1 MKTLVVAVLSLF
13 IVAYSNAET
22 KRVLFIGNSYIYTNN
37 LPQVLKDIALSN
49 GDDVIFDNSTPGGHT
64 FQQHSTNATT
74 LSKIAQGNWD
84 YIILQEQ
91 SQRPAFPISQVQT
104 EVFPYAAYLD
114 SLAKAQNPCATVMYY
129 MTWGRKNGDA
139 SNCQFFPPL
148 CTYAG
153 MDSLLRL
160 RYQMMADDNS
170 SEISPVGPV
179 WNYIRTSYPSIELYS
194 SDESHPNST
203 GTYAAALSFY
213 SAIFRKSPLNISFN
227 STVSSANAALIK
239 EAVEAVFFQNMEQWN
254 IGNFDPQANFEIG
267 SGVGAGE
274 FVFTNL
280 SENSTEYS
288 WDFGDGTAL
297 STEAN
302 PLHVYLEQGNY
313 NVMLISKKCNRMDT
327 IIQNLNYFILSGI
340 ENNKENEFNLFPN
353 PVKDKLTLKINGEIE
368 TGILKIV
375 DSLGKTIFQQDIKKN
390 QKEILIYANKY
401 SEGYYVLQISSGNYI
416 GNQKFIK

>member
-1 MKTLVVAVLSLF
+1 MKTLAVAVLSLL
-13 IVAYSNAET
+13 IVAYSKAET

-37 LPQVLKDIALSN
+37 LPQVLKDVALSN

-179 WNYIRTSYPSIELYS
+179 WNYIRTNFPSIELYS
-194 SDESHPNST
+194 ADESHPNAT
-203 GTYAAALSFY
+203 GTYAGALSFY
-213 SAIFRKSPLNISFN
+213 SAIFRKSPLNVTYN
-227 STVSSANAALIK
+227 STVSIANAALIK
-239 EAVEAVFFQNMEQWN
+239 EAVEEVVFQNMEQWN
-254 IGNFDPQANFEIG
+254 IGVFDPLANFEIG

-280 SENSTEYS
+280 SENSTEYT

-302 PLHVYLEQGNY
+302 PLHVYAEQGNY
-313 NVMLISKKCNRMDT
+313 NVMLVSKKCNRMDT
-327 IIQNLNYFILSGI
+327 IIQNLNYYILSGI
-340 ENNKENEFNLFPN
+340 ENYKEEKISVFPN
-353 PVKDKLTLKINGEIE
+353 PNKGIFQLICPTNSSFNYELVSPTGQLIKLGTIQNAKNNVDFDCSNISKGIYYLKIISASKS
-368 TGILKIV
+368 ISLKI
-375 DSLGKTIFQQDIKKN
+375 SIN
-390 QKEILIYANKY
+390 
-401 SEGYYVLQISSGNYI
+401 
-416 GNQKFIK
+416 

>member
-1 MKTLVVAVLSLF
+1 MRTLTVAVLSLL

-37 LPQVLKDIALSN
+37 LPQVLKDVALSN
-49 GDDVIFDNSTPGGHT
+49 GDDVIFDSSAPGGHT

-114 SLAKAQNPCATVMYY
+114 SLAKAQNPCATVMYF

-160 RYQMMADDNS
+160 RYQMMANDNS
-170 SEISPVGPV
+170 SELSPVGAV
-179 WNYIRTSYPSIELYS
+179 WNNIRTNNPSIELYV
-194 SDESHPNST
+194 SDESHPNPT
-203 GTYAAALSFY
+203 GTYAAAVCFY
-213 SAIFRKSPLNISFN
+213 TSIFRKSPLSVTYN
-227 STVSSANAALIK
+227 SSVSMANAAIIK
-239 EAVEAVFFQNMEQWN
+239 TAVEDVVFENLGQWN
-254 IGNFDPQANFEIG
+254 IGNFDPQSNFEIG

-302 PLHVYLEQGNY
+302 PLHVYAEQGNY
-313 NVMLISKKCNRMDT
+313 NVMLVSKKCNRMDT
-327 IIQNLNYFILSGI
+327 IIQNLNYFILSDTK
-340 ENNKENEFNLFPN
+340 NFKENIFGILPN
-353 PVKDKLTLKINGEIE
+353 PANEALKIEMQTTFNGVI
-368 TGILKIV
+368 KIC
-375 DSLGKTIFQQDIKKN
+375 DALGKEIYNANFQNNITNLTIDIRDFKVGLYFICFRNERGEVYK
-390 QKEILIYANKY
+390 
-401 SEGYYVLQISSGNYI
+401 
-416 GNQKFIK
+416 KFIKQ

>member
-1 MKTLVVAVLSLF
+1 MKTVVVAVLSLL

-49 GDDVIFDNSTPGGHT
+49 GDDVIFDSSAPGGHT

-74 LSKIAQGNWD
+74 LSKISQGNWD

-104 EVFPYAAYLD
+104 EVFPYAAFLD

-179 WNYIRTSYPSIELYS
+179 WKYIRTNSPSIELYS

-203 GTYAAALSFY
+203 GTYAGALSFY

-227 STVSSANAALIK
+227 SSVSAANAALIK
-239 EAVEAVFFQNMEQWN
+239 EAVEAVVFQDMEQWN
-254 IGNFDPQANFEIG
+254 IGDFDPLANFEIG

-280 SENSTEYS
+280 SEYSTEYT

-302 PLHVYLEQGNY
+302 PLHVYAEQGNY

-353 PVKDKLTLKINGEIE
+353 PVKDKLTVKINGEIE
-368 TGILKIV
+368 TGILKIL

-390 QKEILIYANKY
+390 QKEIFIDANII
-401 SEGYYVLQISSGNYI
+401 SDGYYILQIATSNYI

>member
-1 MKTLVVAVLSLF
+1 MKTLAVAVLSLL
-13 IVAYSNAET
+13 IVAYSKAET

-37 LPQVLKDIALSN
+37 LPQVLKDVALSN

-179 WNYIRTSYPSIELYS
+179 WNYIRTNIPSIELYS
-194 SDESHPNST
+194 ADESHPNAT
-203 GTYAAALSFY
+203 GTYAGALSFY
-213 SAIFRKSPLNISFN
+213 SAIFRKSPLNVTYN
-227 STVSSANAALIK
+227 STVSIANAALIK
-239 EAVEAVFFQNMEQWN
+239 EAVEEVVFQNMEQWN
-254 IGNFDPQANFEIG
+254 IGVFDPLANFEIG

-297 STEAN
+297 SPEAN
-302 PLHVYLEQGNY
+302 PLHVYAEQGNY
-313 NVMLISKKCNRMDT
+313 NVMLVSKKCNRMDT
-327 IIQNLNYFILSGI
+327 IIQNLNYFILSDTK
-340 ENNKENEFNLFPN
+340 NFKENVFSIFPN
-353 PVKDKLTLKINGEIE
+353 PTKELLRIEMQANFNGVIKIC
-368 TGILKIV
+368 
-375 DSLGKTIFQQDIKKN
+375 DALGKEIYNANLQNNITNFTIDTKDFKGGLYFICFRN
-390 QKEILIYANKY
+390 ERGEVNK
-401 SEGYYVLQISSGNYI
+401 
-416 GNQKFIK
+416 KFIKQ

>member
-1 MKTLVVAVLSLF
+1 MKTLAVAVLSLL
-13 IVAYSNAET
+13 IVAYSKAET

-37 LPQVLKDIALSN
+37 LPQVLKDVALSN

-179 WNYIRTSYPSIELYS
+179 WNYIRTNFPSIELYS
-194 SDESHPNST
+194 ADESHPNAT
-203 GTYAAALSFY
+203 GTYAGALSFY
-213 SAIFRKSPLNISFN
+213 SAIFRKSPLNVTYN
-227 STVSSANAALIK
+227 STVSIANAALIK
-239 EAVEAVFFQNMEQWN
+239 EAVEEVVFQNMEQWN
-254 IGNFDPQANFEIG
+254 IGDFDPLANFEIG

-280 SENSTEYS
+280 SENSTEYT

-297 STEAN
+297 STESN
-302 PLHVYLEQGNY
+302 PLHVYAEQGNY
-313 NVMLISKKCNRMDT
+313 NVMLVSKKCNRMDT
-327 IIQNLNYFILSGI
+327 IIQNLNYFFLSDTK
-340 ENNKENEFNLFPN
+340 NLKENMFDIFPN
-353 PVKDKLTLKINGEIE
+353 PNKDVLKIEMQTNFSGSLQIR
-368 TGILKIV
+368 
-375 DSLGKTIFQQDIKKN
+375 DALGKEIYNANLQNNISNFTIDTKDFKGGLYFISFRN
-390 QKEILIYANKY
+390 EIGEVFK
-401 SEGYYVLQISSGNYI
+401 
-416 GNQKFIK
+416 KFIKQ

>member
-1 MKTLVVAVLSLF
+1 MKTLAVAVLSLL

-37 LPQVLKDIALSN
+37 LPQVLKDVALSN

-179 WNYIRTSYPSIELYS
+179 WNYIRTNFPSIELYS
-194 SDESHPNST
+194 ADESHPNAT
-203 GTYAAALSFY
+203 GTYAGALSFY
-213 SAIFRKSPLNISFN
+213 SAIFRKSPLNVTYN
-227 STVSSANAALIK
+227 STVSIANAALIK
-239 EAVEAVFFQNMEQWN
+239 EAVEEVVFQNMEQWN
-254 IGNFDPQANFEIG
+254 IGDFDPLANFEIG
-267 SGVGAGE
+267 SGLGAGE

-280 SENSTEYS
+280 SENSTEYT

-302 PLHVYLEQGNY
+302 PLHVYAEQGNY
-313 NVMLISKKCNRMDT
+313 NVMLVSKKCNRMDT
-327 IIQNLNYFILSGI
+327 IIQNLNYFFLSDKK
-340 ENNKENEFNLFPN
+340 NFKENVFSIFPN
-353 PVKDKLTLKINGEIE
+353 PTKEVLRIEMQANFNGVIKIC
-368 TGILKIV
+368 
-375 DSLGKTIFQQDIKKN
+375 DALGKEIYNANLQNNITNFTIDTKDF
-390 QKEILIYANKY
+390 
-401 SEGYYVLQISSGNYI
+401 EGGLYFISCRNERGEVNM
-416 GNQKFIK
+416 KFIKQ

>member
-74 LSKIAQGNWD
+74 LSKISQGNWD

-203 GTYAAALSFY
+203 GTYAGALSFY

-280 SENSTEYS
+280 SENSTEYT

-302 PLHVYLEQGNY
+302 PLHVYAEQGNY

-390 QKEILIYANKY
+390 QKEILIDANKY